1 MERKLFMDN
10 KELSLEEILAEG
22 SENASEI
29 NSNASDGLSDI
40 KDRKLSLE
48 EVIALNK
55 GETLPSDKFV
65 AAGEDVSENVSDQT
79 DDNDLFESHVNNE
92 DINTAETQ
100 NDQDTYESSNNKDYL
115 TVDDIL
121 GDDMQ
126 DLKLSE
132 DDLDYDI
139 KDDQDAPEEVYT
151 DDVDIEEAADEEL
164 INDPQ
169 DFSKEEYDDE
179 IDDTPTVVMPQNS
192 EKKPVRSRPRRKK
205 PAPRKKK
212 SSKQKNSRFNG
223 SIFGGIILT
232 CIILTV
238 SVVLSLTAISV
249 ATEYY
254 GIGKSENDV
263 IFKIPEGADNDKIA
277 DLLYENGIIKNK
289 TLFKLALKI
298 EKPQTIFPGDITLK
312 PSMGY
317 AAVIEELATMRE
329 RMETVT
335 ITFTEGM
342 NLLDV
347 ANLLEKNKVCKA
359 DDFLFEFNKDQGFD
373 FEKDL
378 GVSKDAF
385 YKMEGY
391 FFPETYNFYVND
403 TAYNV
408 TKLVRTQ
415 FQSTMN
421 ADLMRQVKESKFS
434 LNQIITL
441 ASIVQMEAGSEAE
454 MPKVASVFV
463 NRMNDQTTYPNLQS
477 DTTTKYI
484 DKVIKKKAIDQSS
497 VDFYTSVYDTY
508 TCRGLPA
515 SPICNPGLAAIK
527 AVLNPAKTDYY
538 YFCNNLTTG
547 ETFFARTLEEHNA
560 NLKKAGLA

>member
-1 MERKLFMDN
+1 MDN

-29 NSNASDGLSDI
+29 NSNASDDLSDI

-55 GETLPSDKFV
+55 GETLPSDKSV
-65 AAGEDVSENVSDQT
+65 AAGEDVSENDSGQT

-121 GDDMQ
+121 GDDLQ

-151 DDVDIEEAADEEL
+151 DDVDSEEPADEEL
-164 INDPQ
+164 IDDPQ
-169 DFSKEEYDDE
+169 DSSKEEYDDE

-484 DKVIKKKAIDQSS
+484 DNVIKKKAIDQSS

>member
-1 MERKLFMDN
+1 MDN

-29 NSNASDGLSDI
+29 KSNASDDLSDI

-55 GETLPSDKFV
+55 GETLPSDKSV
-65 AAGEDVSENVSDQT
+65 SADEDVSENVSDQT

-121 GDDMQ
+121 GDDLQ

-151 DDVDIEEAADEEL
+151 DDVDSEEPADEEL
-164 INDPQ
+164 IDDPQ
-169 DFSKEEYDDE
+169 DSSKEEYDDE

-484 DKVIKKKAIDQSS
+484 DNVIKKKAIDQSS

>member
-1 MERKLFMDN
+1 MDN

-29 NSNASDGLSDI
+29 KSNASDDLSDI

-55 GETLPSDKFV
+55 GETLPSDKFA

-79 DDNDLFESHVNNE
+79 DDNNLFESHVNNE

-121 GDDMQ
+121 GDDLQ

-139 KDDQDAPEEVYT
+139 KDDQDASEEVYT
-151 DDVDIEEAADEEL
+151 DDVDSEEPADEEL
-164 INDPQ
+164 IDDPQ

-329 RMETVT
+329 KMETVT

-441 ASIVQMEAGSEAE
+441 ASIVQMEAGSEEE

-484 DKVIKKKAIDQSS
+484 EKVIKKKAIDQSS

>member
-1 MERKLFMDN
+1 MDN

-29 NSNASDGLSDI
+29 KSNASDDLSDI

-55 GETLPSDKFV
+55 GETLPSDKFA

-121 GDDMQ
+121 GDDLQ

-139 KDDQDAPEEVYT
+139 KDDQDAS
-151 DDVDIEEAADEEL
+151 EEAYADNVDSEEPADEKL
-164 INDPQ
+164 IDDPQ

-329 RMETVT
+329 KMETVT

-484 DKVIKKKAIDQSS
+484 DNVIKKKAIDQSS

>member
-1 MERKLFMDN
+1 MDN

-29 NSNASDGLSDI
+29 KSNASDDLSDI

-55 GETLPSDKFV
+55 GETLPSDKSV
-65 AAGEDVSENVSDQT
+65 SADEDVSENVSDQT

-121 GDDMQ
+121 GDDLQ

-151 DDVDIEEAADEEL
+151 DDVDSEEPADEEL
-164 INDPQ
+164 IDDPQ

-441 ASIVQMEAGSEAE
+441 ASIVQMEAGSEEE

-484 DKVIKKKAIDQSS
+484 DNVIKKKAIDQSS

>member
-1 MERKLFMDN
+1 MDN

-29 NSNASDGLSDI
+29 NSNASDDLSDI

-79 DDNDLFESHVNNE
+79 DDNDLFERHVNNE

-121 GDDMQ
+121 GDDLQ

-139 KDDQDAPEEVYT
+139 KDDQDAS
-151 DDVDIEEAADEEL
+151 EEAYADNVDSEEPADEKL
-164 INDPQ
+164 IDDPQ

-484 DKVIKKKAIDQSS
+484 DNVIKKKAIDQSS

>member
-1 MERKLFMDN
+1 MDN

-29 NSNASDGLSDI
+29 NSNASDDLSDI

-55 GETLPSDKFV
+55 GETLPSDKSV
-65 AAGEDVSENVSDQT
+65 AAGEDVSENDSGQT
-79 DDNDLFESHVNNE
+79 DDNNLFESHVNNE

-100 NDQDTYESSNNKDYL
+100 NDQDTYESSNNKDFL

-121 GDDMQ
+121 GDDLQ

-139 KDDQDAPEEVYT
+139 KDDQDAS
-151 DDVDIEEAADEEL
+151 EEAYADNVDSEEPADEKL
-164 INDPQ
+164 IDDPQ

-329 RMETVT
+329 KMETVT

-484 DKVIKKKAIDQSS
+484 DNVIKKKAIDQSS

>member
-1 MERKLFMDN
+1 MDN

-29 NSNASDGLSDI
+29 KSNASDDLSDI

-121 GDDMQ
+121 GDDLQ

-139 KDDQDAPEEVYT
+139 KDDQDAS
-151 DDVDIEEAADEEL
+151 EEAYADHVDSEEPADEEL
-164 INDPQ
+164 IDDPQ

-373 FEKDL
+373 FEKNL

-484 DKVIKKKAIDQSS
+484 DNVIKKKAIDQSS

>member
-1 MERKLFMDN
+1 MDN

-29 NSNASDGLSDI
+29 NSNASDDLSDI

-55 GETLPSDKFV
+55 GETLPSDKSV
-65 AAGEDVSENVSDQT
+65 AAGEDVSENDSGQT
-79 DDNDLFESHVNNE
+79 DDNNLFESHVNNE

-100 NDQDTYESSNNKDYL
+100 NDQDTYESSNNKDFL

-121 GDDMQ
+121 GDDLQ

-139 KDDQDAPEEVYT
+139 KDDQDASEKAYA
-151 DDVDIEEAADEEL
+151 DNVDSEEAADEEL
-164 INDPQ
+164 IDDPQ

-329 RMETVT
+329 KMETVT

-484 DKVIKKKAIDQSS
+484 DNVIKKKAIDQSS

-538 YFCNNLTTG
+538 YFCNNLNTG
-547 ETFFARTLEEHNA
+547 ETFFGRTLEEHNA

>member
-1 MERKLFMDN
+1 MDN

-29 NSNASDGLSDI
+29 NSNASDDLSDI

-55 GETLPSDKFV
+55 GETLPSDKSV
-65 AAGEDVSENVSDQT
+65 AAGEDVSENDSGQT
-79 DDNDLFESHVNNE
+79 DDNNLFESHVNNE

-100 NDQDTYESSNNKDYL
+100 NDQDTCESSNNKDYL

-121 GDDMQ
+121 GDDLQ

-139 KDDQDAPEEVYT
+139 KDDQDASEKAYA
-151 DDVDIEEAADEEL
+151 DNVDSEEAADEEL
-164 INDPQ
+164 IDDPQ

-329 RMETVT
+329 KMETVT

-484 DKVIKKKAIDQSS
+484 DNVIKKKAIDQSS

>member
-1 MERKLFMDN
+1 MDN

-29 NSNASDGLSDI
+29 NSNASDDLSDI

-55 GETLPSDKFV
+55 GETLPSDKFT

-121 GDDMQ
+121 GDDLQ

-139 KDDQDAPEEVYT
+139 KDDQDASEEVYT
-151 DDVDIEEAADEEL
+151 DDVDSEEPADEEL
-164 INDPQ
+164 IDDPQ

-329 RMETVT
+329 KMETVT

-484 DKVIKKKAIDQSS
+484 DNVIKKKAIDQSS

>member
-1 MERKLFMDN
+1 MDN

-29 NSNASDGLSDI
+29 NSNASDDLSDI

-55 GETLPSDKFV
+55 GETLPSDKFA

-92 DINTAETQ
+92 DINNAETQ

-121 GDDMQ
+121 GDDLQ

-132 DDLDYDI
+132 DDPDYDI
-139 KDDQDAPEEVYT
+139 KDDQDAS
-151 DDVDIEEAADEEL
+151 EEAYADNVDSEEPADEKL
-164 INDPQ
+164 IDDPQ

-329 RMETVT
+329 KMETVT

-484 DKVIKKKAIDQSS
+484 DNVIKKKAIDQSS

>member
-1 MERKLFMDN
+1 MDN

-29 NSNASDGLSDI
+29 NSNASDDLSDI

-55 GETLPSDKFV
+55 GETLPSDKFA

-79 DDNDLFESHVNNE
+79 DDNNLFESHVNNE

-121 GDDMQ
+121 GDDLQ

-139 KDDQDAPEEVYT
+139 KDDQDAS
-151 DDVDIEEAADEEL
+151 EEAEADHVDSEEPADEEL
-164 INDPQ
+164 IDDPQ

-484 DKVIKKKAIDQSS
+484 DNVIKKKAIDQSS

>member
-1 MERKLFMDN
+1 MDN

-29 NSNASDGLSDI
+29 KSNASDDLSDI

-55 GETLPSDKFV
+55 GETLPSDKSV
-65 AAGEDVSENVSDQT
+65 SADEDVSEDVSDQT

-100 NDQDTYESSNNKDYL
+100 NDQDTYESSDNKDYL

-121 GDDMQ
+121 GDDLQ

-139 KDDQDAPEEVYT
+139 KDDQDTSEEVYA
-151 DDVDIEEAADEEL
+151 DDVDSEEPADEEL
-164 INDPQ
+164 IDDPQ

-329 RMETVT
+329 KMETVT

-421 ADLMRQVKESKFS
+421 ADLMRQVKASKFS

-484 DKVIKKKAIDQSS
+484 EKVIKKKAIDQSS

>member
-1 MERKLFMDN
+1 MDN

-29 NSNASDGLSDI
+29 KSNASDDLSDI

-55 GETLPSDKFV
+55 GETLSSDKFV

-100 NDQDTYESSNNKDYL
+100 NDQDTYDSSNNKDYL

-121 GDDMQ
+121 GDDLQ

-139 KDDQDAPEEVYT
+139 KDDQDAS
-151 DDVDIEEAADEEL
+151 EEADADHVNSEEPADEEL
-164 INDPQ
+164 IDDPQ

-484 DKVIKKKAIDQSS
+484 DNVIKKKAIDQSS

>member
-1 MERKLFMDN
+1 MDN

-29 NSNASDGLSDI
+29 NSNASDDLSDI

-55 GETLPSDKFV
+55 GETLPSDKSV

-121 GDDMQ
+121 GDDLQ

-139 KDDQDAPEEVYT
+139 KDDQDASEKAYA
-151 DDVDIEEAADEEL
+151 DNVDSEEAADEEL
-164 INDPQ
+164 IDDPQ

-329 RMETVT
+329 KMETVT

-484 DKVIKKKAIDQSS
+484 DNVIKKKAIDQSS

>member
-1 MERKLFMDN
+1 MDN

-29 NSNASDGLSDI
+29 KSNASDDLSDI

-65 AAGEDVSENVSDQT
+65 AAGEDVSEDVSDQT

-121 GDDMQ
+121 GDDLQ

-139 KDDQDAPEEVYT
+139 KDDQDTSEEVYA
-151 DDVDIEEAADEEL
+151 DDVDSEEPADEEL
-164 INDPQ
+164 IDDPQ

-441 ASIVQMEAGSEAE
+441 ASIVQMEAGSEEE

>member
-1 MERKLFMDN
+1 MDN

-79 DDNDLFESHVNNE
+79 DDNNLFESQVNNE

-121 GDDMQ
+121 GDDLQ

-164 INDPQ
+164 IDDPQ

-329 RMETVT
+329 KMETVT

-484 DKVIKKKAIDQSS
+484 DNVIKKKAIDQSS

>member
-1 MERKLFMDN
+1 MDN

-29 NSNASDGLSDI
+29 NSNASDDLSDI

-55 GETLPSDKFV
+55 GETLPSDKSV
-65 AAGEDVSENVSDQT
+65 AAGEDVSENDSGQT
-79 DDNDLFESHVNNE
+79 DDNNLFESHVNNE

-121 GDDMQ
+121 GDDLQ

-139 KDDQDAPEEVYT
+139 KDDQDASEKAYA
-151 DDVDIEEAADEEL
+151 DNVDSEEAADEEL
-164 INDPQ
+164 IDDPQ

-484 DKVIKKKAIDQSS
+484 DNVIKKKAIDQSS

>member
-1 MERKLFMDN
+1 MDN

-29 NSNASDGLSDI
+29 NSNASDDLSDI

-55 GETLPSDKFV
+55 GETLPSDKSV
-65 AAGEDVSENVSDQT
+65 SADEDVSENVSDQT

-121 GDDMQ
+121 GDDLQ

-164 INDPQ
+164 IDDPQ

-329 RMETVT
+329 RMDTVT

-441 ASIVQMEAGSEAE
+441 ASIVQMEAGSEEE

>member
-1 MERKLFMDN
+1 MDN

-79 DDNDLFESHVNNE
+79 DDNNLFESQVNNE

-121 GDDMQ
+121 GDNLQ

-164 INDPQ
+164 IDDPQ

-329 RMETVT
+329 KMETVT

>member
-1 MERKLFMDN
+1 MDN

-29 NSNASDGLSDI
+29 NSNASDDLSDI

-92 DINTAETQ
+92 DINTAKTQ

-121 GDDMQ
+121 GDDLQ

-139 KDDQDAPEEVYT
+139 KDDQDAPEEAYA
-151 DDVDIEEAADEEL
+151 DHVDSEEPADEEL
-164 INDPQ
+164 IDDPQ

-329 RMETVT
+329 RMDTVT

-441 ASIVQMEAGSEAE
+441 ASIVQMEAGSEEE

>member
-1 MERKLFMDN
+1 MDN

-29 NSNASDGLSDI
+29 NSNASDDLSDI

-55 GETLPSDKFV
+55 GETLPSDKSV
-65 AAGEDVSENVSDQT
+65 AAGEDVSENDSGQT
-79 DDNDLFESHVNNE
+79 DDNNLFESHVNNE

-121 GDDMQ
+121 GDDLQ

-139 KDDQDAPEEVYT
+139 KDDQDASEKAYA
-151 DDVDIEEAADEEL
+151 DNVDSEEAADEEL
-164 INDPQ
+164 IDDPQ

-329 RMETVT
+329 KMETVT

-484 DKVIKKKAIDQSS
+484 DNVIKKKAIDQSS

>member
-1 MERKLFMDN
+1 MDN

-29 NSNASDGLSDI
+29 NSNASDDLSDI

-55 GETLPSDKFV
+55 GETLPSDKFA

-121 GDDMQ
+121 GDDLQ

-139 KDDQDAPEEVYT
+139 KDDQDAS
-151 DDVDIEEAADEEL
+151 EEAYADHVDSEEPADEEL
-164 INDPQ
+164 IDDPQ

>member
-1 MERKLFMDN
+1 MDN

-29 NSNASDGLSDI
+29 KSNASDDLSDI

-121 GDDMQ
+121 GDDLQ

-139 KDDQDAPEEVYT
+139 KDDQDAS
-151 DDVDIEEAADEEL
+151 EEAYADHVDSEEPADEEL
-164 INDPQ
+164 IDDPQ

-192 EKKPVRSRPRRKK
+192 EKKPVRSRSRRKK

-329 RMETVT
+329 KMETVT

-373 FEKDL
+373 FEKNL

-484 DKVIKKKAIDQSS
+484 DNVIKKKAIDQSS

>member
-1 MERKLFMDN
+1 MDN

-29 NSNASDGLSDI
+29 KSNASDDLSDI

-121 GDDMQ
+121 GDDLQ

-139 KDDQDAPEEVYT
+139 KDDQDAS
-151 DDVDIEEAADEEL
+151 EEAYADHVDSEEPADEEL
-164 INDPQ
+164 IDDPQ

-192 EKKPVRSRPRRKK
+192 EKKPVRSRSRRKK

-373 FEKDL
+373 FEKNL

-484 DKVIKKKAIDQSS
+484 DNVIKKKAIDQSS

>member
-29 NSNASDGLSDI
+29 KSNASDDLSDI

-55 GETLPSDKFV
+55 GETLPSDKSV
-65 AAGEDVSENVSDQT
+65 SADEDVSENVSDQT
-79 DDNDLFESHVNNE
+79 DDNNLFESHVNNE

-121 GDDMQ
+121 GDDLQ

-139 KDDQDAPEEVYT
+139 KDDQDAS
-151 DDVDIEEAADEEL
+151 EEADADYVDSEEPADEEL
-164 INDPQ
+164 IDDPQ
-169 DFSKEEYDDE
+169 DSSKEEYDDE

-484 DKVIKKKAIDQSS
+484 DNVIKKKAIDQSS

>member
-1 MERKLFMDN
+1 MDN

-29 NSNASDGLSDI
+29 KSNASDDLSDI

-92 DINTAETQ
+92 DINTAKTQ

-121 GDDMQ
+121 GDDLQ

-139 KDDQDAPEEVYT
+139 KDDQDASEEADA

-164 INDPQ
+164 IDDPQ

-484 DKVIKKKAIDQSS
+484 DNVIKKKAIDQSS

>member
-1 MERKLFMDN
+1 MDN

-29 NSNASDGLSDI
+29 KSNASDDLSDI

-55 GETLPSDKFV
+55 GETLPSDKFA

-139 KDDQDAPEEVYT
+139 KDDQDASEEAYA
-151 DDVDIEEAADEEL
+151 DHVDSEEAADEEL
-164 INDPQ
+164 IDDPQ

-484 DKVIKKKAIDQSS
+484 DNVIKKKAIDQSS

>member
-1 MERKLFMDN
+1 MDN

-29 NSNASDGLSDI
+29 NSNASDDLSDI

-79 DDNDLFESHVNNE
+79 DDNNLFESHVNNE

-121 GDDMQ
+121 GDDLQ

-139 KDDQDAPEEVYT
+139 KDDQDASEEVYT
-151 DDVDIEEAADEEL
+151 DDVDSEEPADEEL
-164 INDPQ
+164 IDDPQ

-329 RMETVT
+329 KMETVT

-484 DKVIKKKAIDQSS
+484 DNVIKKKAIDQSS

>member
-1 MERKLFMDN
+1 MDN

-29 NSNASDGLSDI
+29 NSNASDDLSDI

-55 GETLPSDKFV
+55 GETLPSDKFA

-121 GDDMQ
+121 GDDLQ

-139 KDDQDAPEEVYT
+139 KDDQDAS
-151 DDVDIEEAADEEL
+151 EEAYADNVDSEEPADEEL
-164 INDPQ
+164 IDEPQ

-441 ASIVQMEAGSEAE
+441 ASIVQMEAGSEEE

-484 DKVIKKKAIDQSS
+484 EKVIKKKAIDQSS

>member
-1 MERKLFMDN
+1 MDN

-29 NSNASDGLSDI
+29 KSNASDDLSDI

-121 GDDMQ
+121 GDDLQ

-139 KDDQDAPEEVYT
+139 KDDQDAS
-151 DDVDIEEAADEEL
+151 EEAYADHVDSEEPADEEL
-164 INDPQ
+164 IDDPQ

-192 EKKPVRSRPRRKK
+192 EKKPVRSRSRRKK

-329 RMETVT
+329 KMETVT

-484 DKVIKKKAIDQSS
+484 DNVIKKKAIDQSS

>member
-1 MERKLFMDN
+1 MDN

-29 NSNASDGLSDI
+29 KSNASDDLSDI

-55 GETLPSDKFV
+55 GETLPSDKSV
-65 AAGEDVSENVSDQT
+65 SADEDVSENVSDQT
-79 DDNDLFESHVNNE
+79 DDNNLFESHVNNE

-121 GDDMQ
+121 GDDLQ

-139 KDDQDAPEEVYT
+139 KDDQDAS
-151 DDVDIEEAADEEL
+151 EEADADYVDSEEPADEEL
-164 INDPQ
+164 IDDPQ
-169 DFSKEEYDDE
+169 DSSKEEYDDE

-484 DKVIKKKAIDQSS
+484 DNVIKKKAIDQSS

>member
-1 MERKLFMDN
+1 MDN

-29 NSNASDGLSDI
+29 KSNASDDLSDI

-121 GDDMQ
+121 GDDLQ

-132 DDLDYDI
+132 DDPDYDI
-139 KDDQDAPEEVYT
+139 KDDQDAS
-151 DDVDIEEAADEEL
+151 EEAYADHVDSEEPADEEL
-164 INDPQ
+164 IDDPQ

-192 EKKPVRSRPRRKK
+192 EKKPVRSRSRRKK

-373 FEKDL
+373 FEKNL

-484 DKVIKKKAIDQSS
+484 DNVIKKKAIDQSS

>member
-1 MERKLFMDN
+1 MDN

-29 NSNASDGLSDI
+29 NSNASDDLSDI

-55 GETLPSDKFV
+55 GETLPSDKSV
-65 AAGEDVSENVSDQT
+65 SADEDVSENVSDQT

-121 GDDMQ
+121 GDDLQ

-151 DDVDIEEAADEEL
+151 DDVDSEEPADEEL
-164 INDPQ
+164 IDDPQ

-484 DKVIKKKAIDQSS
+484 DNVIKKKAIDQSS

>member
-1 MERKLFMDN
+1 MDN

-29 NSNASDGLSDI
+29 NSNASDDLSDI

-55 GETLPSDKFV
+55 GETLPSDKSV
-65 AAGEDVSENVSDQT
+65 SADEDVSENVSDQT
-79 DDNDLFESHVNNE
+79 DDNDLFERHVNNE

-121 GDDMQ
+121 GDDLQ

-151 DDVDIEEAADEEL
+151 DDVDSEEPADEEL
-164 INDPQ
+164 IDDPQ

-484 DKVIKKKAIDQSS
+484 DNVIKKKAIDQSS